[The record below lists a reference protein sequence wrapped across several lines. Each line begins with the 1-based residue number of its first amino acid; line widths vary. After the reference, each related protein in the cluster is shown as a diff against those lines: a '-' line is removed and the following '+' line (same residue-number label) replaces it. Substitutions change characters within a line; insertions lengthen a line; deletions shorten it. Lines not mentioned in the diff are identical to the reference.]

1 MYYPLMIDIEDK
13 LIAVIGGGKVA
24 LRKVKKLLEFQGK
37 VRVVSPQLL
46 DEFKE
51 LKNRFCG
58 KLEIIEDKFK
68 EDYIKDAFLVIGATD
83 RAEINKDI
91 SNYCRKNNIL
101 CNIVDDIEFSDF
113 IVPSSIKRGSLVIS
127 ISTMGKSPSLAA
139 KIKKDLEKAYSEEY
153 EEYVDLLGEARRLI
167 LKNYNDDVEKREML
181 KDIINMPIEELK
193 RFIENES
200 RKGHNV

>member
-24 LRKVKKLLEFQGK
+24 LRKVKKFLEFQGK
-37 VRVVSPQLL
+37 VRVISPEFL

-51 LKNRFCG
+51 LKNRFSG

-91 SNYCRKNNIL
+91 STYCRKNNIL
-101 CNIVDDIEFSDF
+101 CNIIDNMGLSDF

-139 KIKKDLEKAYSEEY
+139 KIKRDLENTYSEEY
-153 EEYVDLLGEARRLI
+153 EEYIDLLGEARKLI
-167 LKNYNDDVEKREML
+167 LKNYNDDVEKRKIL

-193 RFIENES
+193 RFIENER
-200 RKGHNV
+200 RKGHNI

>member
-1 MYYPLMIDIEDK
+1 MYYPLMIDIGDK

>member
-24 LRKVKKLLEFQGK
+24 LRKVKKFLEFQGK
-37 VRVVSPQLL
+37 VRVISPEFL

-51 LKNRFCG
+51 LKNRFSG

-91 SNYCRKNNIL
+91 STYSRKNNIL
-101 CNIVDDIEFSDF
+101 CNIIDNMGLSDF

-139 KIKKDLEKAYSEEY
+139 KIKRDLENTYSEEY
-153 EEYVDLLGEARRLI
+153 EEYIDLLGEARKLI
-167 LKNYNDDVEKREML
+167 LKNYNDDVEKRKIL

-193 RFIENES
+193 RFIENER
-200 RKGHNV
+200 RKGHNI

>member
-1 MYYPLMIDIEDK
+1 
-13 LIAVIGGGKVA
+13 
-24 LRKVKKLLEFQGK
+24 
-37 VRVVSPQLL
+37 
-46 DEFKE
+46 
-51 LKNRFCG
+51 
-58 KLEIIEDKFK
+58 
-68 EDYIKDAFLVIGATD
+68 
-83 RAEINKDI
+83 
-91 SNYCRKNNIL
+91 
-101 CNIVDDIEFSDF
+101 
-113 IVPSSIKRGSLVIS
+113 
-127 ISTMGKSPSLAA
+127 MGKSPSLAA